1 MTQLMKKAGE
11 PVSLARLDRK
21 IIVCSTRLRIAVLL
35 ASCLFPALAWAQ
47 SDIWLG
53 GAGNWSDPSKWSA
66 GVPAASSNVFID
78 HGKAGASPVALDING
93 LATNLTVD
101 SDDSLSLNNGVSLSI
116 GATGGGTIT
125 NGGHLNINSTGTQTS
140 LIVVNAGGAGVT
152 LTGGGTLNMSNSTN
166 NIIGP
171 IGGVLINVNNTIQ
184 GAGHVGNTQM
194 TLNNQGTINAN
205 FGGPGKIASSLI
217 PSRAQ
222 PPTPARWRR
231 PTAAR
236 WKCKGQSMPTPGG
249 RFRPSELVPRC
260 CSMRSP

>member
-1 MTQLMKKAGE
+1 MSRLMMRVGVE
-11 PVSLARLDRK
+11 VSVVRTKTEAPSRWGLL
-21 IIVCSTRLRIAVLL
+21 LMAVLL
-35 ASCLFPALAWAQ
+35 AVSGFPTGAFAQ
-47 SDIWLG
+47 NDDWLG
-53 GAGNWSDPSKWSA
+53 GTGNWSNPSKWSA
-66 GVPAASSNVFID
+66 GVPTASSNVFID
-78 HGKAGASPVALDING
+78 HGKAGASPVVLDISG

-101 SDDSLSLNNGVSLSI
+101 SDDSLSLDNGVSLSI

-194 TLNNQGTINAN
+194 TLNNQGTINAD
-205 FGGPGKIASSLI
+205 FGGPGANRLI
-217 PSRAQ
+217 LDPITGTTTNTGTVEA
-222 PPTPARWRR
+222 TN
-231 PTAAR
+231 
-236 WKCKGQSMPTPGG
+236 GG
-249 RFRPSELVPRC
+249 TLEVQGSIYANTGGKL
-260 CSMRSP
+260 